1 MSAPITQNWLTSFK
15 TNLSCGHFPSKTSNP
30 YMEMLTG
37 MVGLQIEYLLCQCP
51 TALDAPEVASANIQ
65 DSNRDSLLMWY
76 NKIKC
81 GEFFESD
88 AQAWAVYAMAL
99 NKLVECCEAD
109 SLELAAEAGALVKT
123 NTDPTDNL
131 YTAVAE
137 DFDYQETGGQT
148 IVQTDAD
155 PTTVM
160 LPLNATIPLP
170 IGTKLKVIQ
179 GGAGAVT
186 IDAEGAAT
194 VVGTDATVAQW
205 DAILLEKIAINTW
218 HGAYIPV

>member
-99 NKLVECCEAD
+99 NKLVECCETDDAQELVHQATDSISLSENHFDTNDTQTLVLDSAD
-109 SLELAAEAGALVKT
+109 
-123 NTDPTDNL
+123 
-131 YTAVAE
+131 AE
-137 DFDYQETGGQT
+137 DVTF
-148 IVQTDAD
+148 
-155 PTTVM
+155 
-160 LPLNATIPLP
+160 PLNADVPLP
-170 IGTKLKVIQ
+170 LGSKIKIIQ
-179 GGAGAVT
+179 AGVGVVSAIGAGGVT
-186 IDAEGAAT
+186 VEGT
-194 VVGTDATVAQW
+194 TSTTAQW
-205 DAILLEKIAINTW
+205 EALLVEKIGEDLWHSILLA
-218 HGAYIPV
+218 